1 MLRTP
6 LFPVD
11 TYKKIFCEGQE
22 ENLYNLVME
31 DASVREAILA
41 SSMSLYNEIKNN
53 NIEKNDRK
61 RGQIISSLVKYM
73 TRMTTRT
80 TPFGLFSGVT
90 RGSFGD
96 STEIKLKNKKEN
108 IKRARVDME
117 WLYAVLRLIETNE
130 EILDEIGVIKNQLSI
145 ENGNRLEIGYIS
157 NYGQLAKEDDLN
169 NITASISSFSILY
182 IIETNFRI
190 LFKKF

>member
-1 MLRTP
+1 
-6 LFPVD
+6 
-11 TYKKIFCEGQE
+11 
-22 ENLYNLVME
+22 ME

-61 RGQIISSLVKYM
+61 RGQIVSSLVKYM

-130 EILDEIGVIKNQLSI
+130 EILDEIGVIKNQLCI

-157 NYGQLAKEDDLN
+157 NYGQLA
-169 NITASISSFSILY
+169 
-182 IIETNFRI
+182 
-190 LFKKF
+190 